1 MRTLRALPLTQ
12 RLLLTVLV
20 PVSLLSVL
28 ISMLYLNRAAD
39 LAEQATRDRGIAIV
53 SFLAPAA
60 EYGVISGSVAS
71 LRSLLAA
78 ARAQQ
83 DVVAAAIY
91 DRSRELSAVTGSPA
105 IADLDRVAATV
116 APRPVGVSAG
126 RHAFAA
132 AVLSLPIAVDDLGG
146 AAAIAPAAAEPEI
159 IGWVYVELDT
169 RAYVERRRTTALT
182 VLALALATMM
192 GTAVLAVRLARSVG
206 EPVGRLVEAVR
217 RMAAGDLDVRVSVG
231 GGGQELSELQ
241 QGFNN
246 MARSIA
252 DATYNLQ
259 ARVEEATGQLAYQA
273 LHDPLTGLP
282 NRRAFEQALEEM
294 VVASRRADDRGALC
308 FIDLDRFKVV
318 NDTAGHA
325 AGDALLRKVA
335 DLIRQRLRAEDIVCR
350 IGGDEFAMILRG
362 CTSADAYRIAN
373 GLCEAV
379 HELRFVWE
387 GSEFR
392 IGASIGFAIIDGT
405 MESVAEVLHAADH
418 ACYAVKRQGR
428 GRVMEYQPELP
439 ASSAG

>member
-1 MRTLRALPLTQ
+1 MNPARLPLRQ
-12 RLLLTVLV
+12 RLLLTVLL
-20 PVSLLSVL
+20 PVTLLVVAMAGL
-28 ISMLYLNRAAD
+28 FL
-39 LAEQATRDRGIAIV
+39 QRGERMTQDAIVERGVAIV
-53 SFLAPAA
+53 SFFAPAA
-60 EYGVISGSVAS
+60 EYGVISGNAGILDGLLQALVA
-71 LRSLLAA
+71 
-78 ARAQQ
+78 QP
-83 DVVAAAIY
+83 DVAAVALYERGGELIASHGEARLL
-91 DRSRELSAVTGSPA
+91 DPARVKAVRQPSRLEQR
-105 IADLDRVAATV
+105 D
-116 APRPVGVSAG
+116 G
-126 RHAFAA
+126 RKGFAA
-132 AVLSLPIAVDDLGG
+132 PVISVPLVVDEIGGQDAGVPLPV
-146 AAAIAPAAAEPEI
+146 
-159 IGWVYVELDT
+159 GWVYVELDT
-169 RAYVERRRTTALT
+169 SELDAEWQATMLSTLGLAFVTLVFAAL
-182 VLALALATMM
+182 LATRLANQV
-192 GTAVLAVRLARSVG
+192 GHPVARLVDAVRH
-206 EPVGRLVEAVR
+206 
-217 RMAAGDLDVRVSVG
+217 MAAGDLDVQVPDQAASE
-231 GGGQELSELQ
+231 ELRELQ
-241 QGFNN
+241 QGFNS
-246 MARSIA
+246 MARAIGSA
-252 DATYNLQ
+252 HKLMQ
-259 ARVEEATGQLAYQA
+259 AKIDEATARLAHQA
-273 LHDPLTGLP
+273 LHDPLTALP

-428 GRVMEYQPELP
+428 GRVMEYEPEMP